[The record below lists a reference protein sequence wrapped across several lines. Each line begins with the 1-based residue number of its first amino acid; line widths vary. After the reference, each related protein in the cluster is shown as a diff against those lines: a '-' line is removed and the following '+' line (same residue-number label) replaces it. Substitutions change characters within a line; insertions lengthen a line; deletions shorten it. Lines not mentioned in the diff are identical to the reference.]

1 MDSRKSE
8 VLNIQH
14 PVNVPIREMHQDS
27 TVIQLIEGEEVE
39 YTECKDVYV
48 FASGVVVILRVTGET
63 ILNSAAGPIKINRT
77 GNDPATSND
86 FNELNVI

>member
-1 MDSRKSE
+1 
-8 VLNIQH
+8 
-14 PVNVPIREMHQDS
+14 MHQDS

-63 ILNSAAGPIKINRT
+63 ILNSAAGEGVRKFVCEALI
-77 GNDPATSND
+77 
-86 FNELNVI
+86 